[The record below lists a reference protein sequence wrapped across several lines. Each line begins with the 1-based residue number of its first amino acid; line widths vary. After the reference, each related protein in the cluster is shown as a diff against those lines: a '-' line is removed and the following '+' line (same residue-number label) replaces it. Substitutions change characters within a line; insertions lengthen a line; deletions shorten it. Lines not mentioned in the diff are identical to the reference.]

1 MGWRRT
7 RSEALR
13 IFLSAFVA
21 FWSSDW
27 KRQLTELSGV
37 VPLLFVA
44 GLVGGCNRSAPPV
57 KTGPERRDIVDELR
71 INGIPSE
78 RIEKSILEG
87 LGTKPSSTFLW
98 QHTYESFDPV
108 TLEKDLL
115 RIERELR
122 RRGYYEA
129 KVRAARIIRLDEREK
144 KRVVLSPVR
153 VEIEVEAGPPILIGK
168 IETKGLAALPFSV
181 AQAAA
186 QENRLREG
194 QTFDER
200 EFENAKV
207 DMANSLSNRG
217 HAFAQVTAKAEVDL
231 VTRRAHVIMEAKP
244 GPSAKLGLVS
254 IEGLDKLSERAVRR
268 ILNLKQGD
276 IYSRKEIRLARSAL
290 FQLGTFS
297 RVEVIPNLSDPASQ
311 TVPLT
316 VRLEES
322 SLHELKVGGG
332 GRFDTLRLSAVA
344 QISWTHMNFLGG
356 LRRLTISS
364 RPGLTFYPTSIN
376 NFRVP
381 TNVFA
386 ENFLSIRLEQPGFV
400 ESRTRGF
407 HEGGY
412 NVYPLLYLNTYDK
425 KDDPR
430 DERVIGYNELTTSV
444 GLSRSFFNN
453 ALDTTLSLNWQGN
466 FPFTYQTPRN
476 GLESDAP
483 LIDVQVL
490 YPELYTRLQFLDD
503 PVEPTQGMSLS
514 NSLQVATG
522 LFGTLRDVRIR
533 PEIRTFVPL
542 DKKHKVVLASRF
554 GVGLLLNSNY
564 GESLRNAGSTL
575 DLTNPDIVEDQQEMI
590 FRAFYS
596 GGPSSN
602 RGYPYRR
609 VGPQGPIAFLLEENV
624 DCVSDADNS
633 SCIRPLGGFTLW
645 EASTELRFHLLEN
658 WSFVAFVD
666 ASDVSTHLATFTF
679 TEPHIALG
687 PGVRYHSPIGPIRLD
702 WGIRV
707 PGWQKLKANPNEPQD
722 ISEVPPYDDT
732 SWNKI
737 FAFHLLIGED
747 F

>member
-1 MGWRRT
+1 MGGRRIT
-7 RSEALR
+7 AQALGT
-13 IFLSAFVA
+13 FLDACVALWSTALGRNSARRMYGLTLLAVA
-21 FWSSDW
+21 
-27 KRQLTELSGV
+27 L
-37 VPLLFVA
+37 
-44 GLVGGCNRSAPPV
+44 LVGGCNRAPIN
-57 KTGPERRDIVDELR
+57 TGPERRDVVDAVA
-71 INGIPSE
+71 ISGIPST
-78 RIEKSILEG
+78 RIEEKILEG

-98 QHTYESFDPV
+98 QHTYETFDPI
-108 TLEKDLL
+108 TLEKDLV

-129 KVRAARIIRLDEREK
+129 KVRAARIIRLEEKEK

-153 VEIEVEAGPPILIGK
+153 VEIEVDAGPPILIGK
-168 IETKGLAALPFSV
+168 LETRGLAALPFSV

-194 QTFDER
+194 QIFDEL

-207 DMANSLSNRG
+207 DMANSLSDRG
-217 HAFAQVTAKAEVDL
+217 YAFANVTAKAEVDL
-231 VTRRAHVIMEAKP
+231 VTRRAHVIMAATP
-244 GPSAKLGLVS
+244 GPSSKLGLVS

-268 ILNLKQGD
+268 ILDLKEGD
-276 IYSRKEIRLARSAL
+276 VYSRKRIRLARSAL

-297 RVEVIPNLSDPASQ
+297 RVEVIPNLSDVASG

-322 SLHELKVGGG
+322 SLHELKIGGG

-344 QISWTHMNFLGG
+344 QLSWTHMNFLGG

-364 RPGLTFYPTSIN
+364 RPGLTLYPTSLN
-376 NFRVP
+376 NFRLP
-381 TNVFA
+381 TNVFP
-386 ENFLSIRLEQPGFV
+386 ENFLSVRLEQPGFI
-400 ESRTRGF
+400 EARTRGF
-407 HEGGY
+407 HQGGY
-412 NVYPLLYLNTYDK
+412 NVYPLLYLNSYDR

-430 DERVIGYNELTTSV
+430 EERVIGYNELTTAV
-444 GLSRSFFNN
+444 GLSRSFFQN
-453 ALDTTLSLNWQGN
+453 ALDATLSLNWQGN
-466 FPFTYQTPRN
+466 FPFTYQTPRS
-476 GLESDAP
+476 GLENDAP

-490 YPELYTRLQFLDD
+490 YPELSTRLQFLDD
-503 PVEPTQGMSLS
+503 PVQPTQGLVFS

-522 LFGTLRDVRIR
+522 LFGTLSDVRIR

-554 GVGLLLNSNY
+554 GVGLLFNSNY
-564 GESLRNAGSTL
+564 GQSLRSAGNEL
-575 DLTNPDIVEDQQEMI
+575 DLENPNIVEDQQKMI

-609 VGPQGPIAFLLEENV
+609 VGPQGPIAFLLEENI
-624 DCVSDADNS
+624 DCSSSPDNS

-666 ASDVSTHLATFTF
+666 ASDVSTQLARFTF

-687 PGVRYHSPIGPIRLD
+687 PGVRYHSPIGPVRLD

-707 PGWQKLKANPNEPQD
+707 PGWQKLKANTNEPRD
-722 ISEVPPYDDT
+722 ISEVPPYNDR